1 MIKRE
6 GEERRGREMLGWGKT
21 GNKDEEGCRG
31 SEIEVT
37 DEG

>member
-1 MIKRE
+1 VIKRE
-6 GEERRGREMLGWGKT
+6 GKERRGRERLGWGKT
-21 GNKDEEGCRG
+21 WNKDEEGHRG